1 MQLVLKKEEF
11 DKIVEL
17 LDDGKQWD
25 RDLDDP
31 HRTALEKVMAIKD
44 QIDNGKA
51 WAAAIVAVE
60 EE

>member
-11 DKIVEL
+11 NRIVEL
-17 LDDGKQWD
+17 LDDGKQ

-31 HRTALEKVMAIKD
+31 HATTLEKVMAIKD
-44 QIDNGKA
+44 RLDSGKA
-51 WAAAIVAVE
+51 WATAIVAVE

>member
-11 DKIVEL
+11 EKMVEL
-17 LDDGKQWD
+17 LDDGKQRS
-25 RDLDDP
+25 RDIEDP
-31 HRTALEKVMAIKD
+31 HRTTLEKVMMIKNQLD
-44 QIDNGKA
+44 SGKA

>member
-11 DKIVEL
+11 NRIVEL
-17 LDDGKQWD
+17 LDDGKQ

-31 HRTALEKVMAIKD
+31 HATALEKVMVIKD
-44 QIDNGKA
+44 QLDSGKA
-51 WAAAIVAVE
+51 WATAIVAVE

>member
-1 MQLVLKKEEF
+1 MQLVFNEDELA
-11 DKIVEL
+11 KIIQL

-25 RDLDDP
+25 RDINDP
-31 HRTALEKVMAIKD
+31 RRTALEKVMVIKD
-44 QIDNGKA
+44 RIDNGKA